1 MFVCFFFWQKDF
13 YITKLPNSRK
23 EMNLHL
29 QLKINMISI
38 RTGIDQKMDH
48 LIRRSF
54 RRSTEQN
61 QQNETIHKT
70 NDNTTTHVKKQ
81 D

>member
-1 MFVCFFFWQKDF
+1 MIVFFFLTKGF

-29 QLKINMISI
+29 QPKISMISI
-38 RTGIDQKMDH
+38 RTGIDQKNGPPNSQ
-48 LIRRSF
+48 IIS
-54 RRSTEQN
+54 RSTEQN
-61 QQNETIHKT
+61 LQNETIHKT
-70 NDNTTTHVKKQ
+70 NDNTTTHVKQQ